1 VIASTT
7 TEQAVVGENDVNCI
21 LCGRFTLHQRHDAIK
36 TLRVTRPRSAIQKR
50 QGLLNMARVS
60 NAPDCPAQGLRLGPR
75 RDRVAKRPDSAR
87 TTAWANVKGRHL
99 LSGSVGRLQLRSPD
113 FPRTAFPHPENQ
125 PLSFPLWPLE
135 TEDLSRKTGT
145 PALAQRVLV
154 LRKKT
159 LNRQQRPNG
168 VWRGHLPSGT
178 SVRDDARYPL
188 PP

>member
-1 VIASTT
+1 MN
-7 TEQAVVGENDVNCI
+7 EQAVVGESDVNCI
-21 LCGRFTLHQRHDAIK
+21 LCGRFTLHQRHDVIK
-36 TLRVTRPRSAIQKR
+36 TAESTRPKSQNQNR
-50 QGLLNMARVS
+50 QALLNRARFS
-60 NAPDCPAQGLRLGPR
+60 NAPNCPTTRLRLGPR
-75 RDRVAKRPDSAR
+75 RDRVAKRPDSGR
-87 TTAWANVKGRHL
+87 TTAWANVEGRHL
-99 LSGSVGRLQLRSPD
+99 QSGFVGRLQPRSPG
-113 FPRTAFPHPENQ
+113 FPAAASSHRENQ
-125 PLSFPLWPLE
+125 PPFPLYPQLVE
-135 TEDLSRKTGT
+135 TKDLSRKTGT